1 MQEKVTTYTLDEID
15 IMKEGGAKLSWI
27 MAQLENFLEVGVT
40 YHDIEMKCRALIA
53 EVGATS
59 GTIGYQTRSEDPP
72 FPAATCISV
81 NNAVA
86 HGIGYENQTKVE
98 EGDLVSLDVIIV
110 WKEMFVDTCRSY
122 IVGESTEER
131 KTLLQCSREATDAA
145 VAAAVV
151 GNTTNEIGSAAEMV
165 AKKYGYKT
173 VKELGGHG
181 VGKEIHMTPFV
192 PSFAGSG
199 YATPLRE
206 GMILAIEPIVS
217 AGGWKIK
224 MLDDG
229 WTFETRDGSDTSQFE
244 ETVLITKDGPL
255 VLTNHED

>member
-1 MQEKVTTYTLDEID
+1 MKEQVTTYTEEEIS
-15 IMKEGGAKLSWI
+15 IMREGGVKLSWI
-27 MAQLENFLEVGVT
+27 MSELEKYLEVGIT
-40 YHDIEMKCRALIA
+40 YHDIEMKCRELIA

-59 GTIGYQTRSEDPP
+59 GTIGYQTRPEDPP

-86 HGIGYENQTKVE
+86 HGIGYENETTVE

-110 WKEMFVDTCRSY
+110 WKGMFVDTCRSY

-131 KTLLQCSREATDAA
+131 KTLLKCSRVATDAA
-145 VAAAVV
+145 VAAAIV
-151 GNTTNEIGSAAEMV
+151 GNTTDDIGAAAERI
-165 AKKYGYKT
+165 AKDYGYKT

-199 YATPLRE
+199 YATPLKE

-224 MLDDG
+224 ILDDG

-244 ETVLITKDGPL
+244 ETVVITRDGPQ
-255 VLTNHED
+255 VLTKHES